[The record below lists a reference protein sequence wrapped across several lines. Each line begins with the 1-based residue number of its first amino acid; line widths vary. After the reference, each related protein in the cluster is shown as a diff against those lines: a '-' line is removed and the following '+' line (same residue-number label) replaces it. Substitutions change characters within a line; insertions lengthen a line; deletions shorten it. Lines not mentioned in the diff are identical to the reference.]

1 MKCSSRNS
9 YAFFTGAALLLFLP
23 VSTLNAVPQSADS
36 QLPQGDPVLGDRI
49 TGGVV
54 FEGKLWLRGAIISRE
69 DVSGGLVSLNLAD
82 ESRRVQFERGVLD
95 IKKADHDLWVMRRT
109 SLADREFVLSVWR
122 KDKFEDLAMFSSSK
136 KDEPIALVNTARGPT
151 VLCMQTIRML
161 AADDRTWK
169 LVKLKGKLRGGFQV
183 TVASPLSGNSIYVG
197 FNTGEWGGGLQR
209 VDLRTGVVTNVER
222 RETKELCAGPL
233 NSDCDPVTGVIPD
246 PRNKDCVLATVGL
259 VHMLSHG
266 WILRVC
272 GENVSLVFEK
282 SEMVDDFRGGKMK
295 MTEAFFGL
303 VSAEYG
309 GFWGINSEA
318 LYRFGA
324 DGNIKEEH
332 ALPKL
337 KRLSGFLINRELPG
351 VIVLGTDA
359 NWAVSVSGYT
369 PLVIPLADA
378 QPERGLNQ

>member
-1 MKCSSRNS
+1 
-9 YAFFTGAALLLFLP
+9 
-23 VSTLNAVPQSADS
+23 
-36 QLPQGDPVLGDRI
+36 
-49 TGGVV
+49 
-54 FEGKLWLRGAIISRE
+54 
-69 DVSGGLVSLNLAD
+69 
-82 ESRRVQFERGVLD
+82 
-95 IKKADHDLWVMRRT
+95 
-109 SLADREFVLSVWR
+109 
-122 KDKFEDLAMFSSSK
+122 
-136 KDEPIALVNTARGPT
+136 
-151 VLCMQTIRML
+151 
-161 AADDRTWK
+161 
-169 LVKLKGKLRGGFQV
+169 
-183 TVASPLSGNSIYVG
+183 
-197 FNTGEWGGGLQR
+197 
-209 VDLRTGVVTNVER
+209 
-222 RETKELCAGPL
+222 
-233 NSDCDPVTGVIPD
+233 
-246 PRNKDCVLATVGL
+246 
-259 VHMLSHG
+259 MLSHG

-303 VSAEYG
+303 VSAEDG
-309 GFWGINSEA
+309 GFWGITSEA